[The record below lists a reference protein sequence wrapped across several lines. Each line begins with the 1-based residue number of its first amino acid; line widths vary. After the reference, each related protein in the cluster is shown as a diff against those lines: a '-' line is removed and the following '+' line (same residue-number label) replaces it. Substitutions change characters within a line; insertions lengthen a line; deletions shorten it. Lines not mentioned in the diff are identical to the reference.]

1 MRCRGCLCRMLPTEP
16 HFTVRTGGNA
26 INIQPEVKSPCLNE
40 GLSSVLSA
48 RCAIAELVKSIASSF
63 PAFCSRPISGGS
75 PYTSDTATRS
85 NLRLITC
92 WRARERSWWIAARFA
107 GSGLWRLPDARTAPV
122 FFWTRNIDAGY
133 TDEEANLRSSAG
145 HYQVDLAWKNDHLY
159 ARLWLLLNAL
169 GRVAPSPVAARA
181 RMRAAI
187 KTQDSSSFTHPKTN
201 GGDDDE

>member
-1 MRCRGCLCRMLPTEP
+1 MSERRTELGFERTVCDCRACKINCEFIPGFLLPSDIRRIALHLGYSNPVEFALDNLLASPGAIVVDRGQIRRIRTLAPARRQDGACLFLDEEHRCWI
-16 HFTVRTGGNA
+16 H
-26 INIQPEVKSPCLNE
+26 
-40 GLSSVLSA
+40 SV
-48 RCAIAELVKSIASSF
+48 
-63 PAFCSRPISGGS
+63 S
-75 PYTSDTATRS
+75 PYGCSH
-85 NLRLITC
+85 
-92 WRARERSWWIAARFA
+92 F
-107 GSGLWRLPDARTAPV
+107 DAHQ
-122 FFWTRNIDAGY
+122 